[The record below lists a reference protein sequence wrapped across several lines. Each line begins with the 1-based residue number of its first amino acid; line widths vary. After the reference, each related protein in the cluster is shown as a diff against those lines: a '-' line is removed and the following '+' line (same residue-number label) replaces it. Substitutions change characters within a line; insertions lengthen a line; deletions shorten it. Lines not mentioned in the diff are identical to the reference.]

1 MSPSSEQQLQQQQ
14 AAAAMM
20 GTSPDGDSG
29 DINREETRRWM
40 ENLLHEARIE
50 EEVEAKAKQEKGQN
64 DTAKSV
70 QQNQCET
77 KPPVLIETVV
87 CAQGTG
93 DEENQNVVH
102 INEPNINEVL
112 KENES
117 IDEESARSIR
127 DKINDGKHESTLA
140 SQQVCSLFSAAVAI
154 FVAAPGENNPNR
166 SVSPKIMPK
175 EKHRKL
181 MLDETYDISD
191 GDSDI
196 SPDALSAAAD
206 ARHPSRKSVTA
217 TIFDRRNSIFARVIF
232 ALILALFIG
241 VGLMLTS
248 GKGNRGVDE
257 SAFGS
262 TGSRSTDIALFPS
275 TEPSIVPSSEP
286 SMPPSL
292 SPSIEP
298 SIEPSN
304 GPSNEPSNEPS
315 YVPSYVP
322 STKPSI
328 PPSLSPSSSPSSNPV
343 TSSPTGHPSD
353 PPTVFLTSTPT
364 SSPTDAPTSIPP
376 TSPAPTESSFIPGDL
391 AIVNT
396 DLDIRISSGL
406 SVKVIARTGEF
417 TEYGDGSSSNQRL
430 HGMMDGA
437 GIVPLPDGGYV
448 YLSNSEE
455 ER

>member
-20 GTSPDGDSG
+20 ATSPDCGSG

-40 ENLLHEARIE
+40 ENLLNEARIE
-50 EEVEAKAKQEKGQN
+50 EEVEAKAKQQQGHN
-64 DTAKSV
+64 VTPKSV

-77 KPPVLIETVV
+77 KPPVPIETIV
-87 CAQGTG
+87 CAQGIG
-93 DEENQNVVH
+93 DEENQNVAR

-117 IDEESARSIR
+117 TDEESARSIR

-140 SQQVCSLFSAAVAI
+140 SQAQARALCLADNAI
-154 FVAAPGENNPNR
+154 FVAAPGDNNPNR
-166 SVSPKIMPK
+166 SVSPKIMTK
-175 EKHRKL
+175 EKDREL

-191 GDSDI
+191 DDSDI
-196 SPDALSAAAD
+196 SPDAQCAAAD
-206 ARHPSRKSVTA
+206 ARHPSRKSVA
-217 TIFDRRNSIFARVIF
+217 TIFDRRNSMLASVVL

-241 VGLMLTS
+241 VGVMLTS
-248 GKGNRGVDE
+248 GKGNRGDNE
-257 SAFGS
+257 SAVGN
-262 TGSRSTDIALFPS
+262 TGSRSTDIALIPS
-275 TEPSIVPSSEP
+275 TEPSIVPSAEP

-292 SPSIEP
+292 SPSMPPSLSPSIGPSNEP
-298 SIEPSN
+298 SIEPS
-304 GPSNEPSNEPS
+304 
-315 YVPSYVP
+315 YVPSISP
-322 STKPSI
+322 SV
-328 PPSLSPSSSPSSNPV
+328 SPSSSPSAHPT
-343 TSSPTGHPSD
+343 TSLPTVHPSD
-353 PPTVFLTSTPT
+353 SPSLFPT
-364 SSPTDAPTSIPP
+364 SRPTTSPTDVPTDAPTSIPP

-391 AIVNT
+391 AIMNT
-396 DLDIRISSGL
+396 DLGIRMSFGL
-406 SVKVIARTGEF
+406 SVMVIARTGEF
-417 TEYGDGSSSNQRL
+417 PEYSDGSSSNQRL

>member
-1 MSPSSEQQLQQQQ
+1 MSPYSEQQLQQQQ
-14 AAAAMM
+14 PAAAMM
-20 GTSPDGDSG
+20 ATSPDGDSG

-40 ENLLHEARIE
+40 ENLLHEARVE
-50 EEVEAKAKQEKGQN
+50 EEVEAKAKQQQGHN

-87 CAQGTG
+87 CAQGTV

-127 DKINDGKHESTLA
+127 DKINDGKHESTLV
-140 SQQVCSLFSAAVAI
+140 SQAQVSSLFSATVAI
-154 FVAAPGENNPNR
+154 FVAAPGENNPDR
-166 SVSPKIMPK
+166 SVSPKIMTK
-175 EKHRKL
+175 EKHREL
-181 MLDETYDISD
+181 MFDETYGISD
-191 GDSDI
+191 DDSDI
-196 SPDALSAAAD
+196 SPGALSAAAD

-217 TIFDRRNSIFARVIF
+217 TIFDRRNSILASVIL

-248 GKGNRGVDE
+248 GKGNRGDDE

-275 TEPSIVPSSEP
+275 TEPSIVPSAEP

-304 GPSNEPSNEPS
+304 VPS
-315 YVPSYVP
+315 YVPSHVP

-353 PPTVFLTSTPT
+353 LPTVFLTSTPT
-364 SSPTDAPTSIPP
+364 SSPTDVPTSIPP

-396 DLDIRISSGL
+396 GLDIRISSGL
-406 SVKVIARTGEF
+406 SVRVIARTGEF

>member
-1 MSPSSEQQLQQQQ
+1 MSPSSEQQMQHQQ

-20 GTSPDGDSG
+20 ETSPDGGSG
-29 DINREETRRWM
+29 DIKINREETRRWM
-40 ENLLHEARIE
+40 ENLLHEARAE
-50 EEVEAKAKQEKGQN
+50 EEVESKAKQQQGHN

-102 INEPNINEVL
+102 IINEVL

-127 DKINDGKHESTLA
+127 DKIN
-140 SQQVCSLFSAAVAI
+140 
-154 FVAAPGENNPNR
+154 GENNPDR
-166 SVSPKIMPK
+166 SVSPKIMIK
-175 EKHRKL
+175 EKHREL
-181 MLDETYDISD
+181 MFDETYAISD
-191 GDSDI
+191 DDNDI

-217 TIFDRRNSIFARVIF
+217 TIFDRRNSILASIIL

-248 GKGNRGVDE
+248 GKGNRGDDE
-257 SAFGS
+257 SAFGI

-275 TEPSIVPSSEP
+275 TEPSIVPSAEP

-304 GPSNEPSNEPS
+304 EPSNEPSSEPSNEPSN
-315 YVPSYVP
+315 VPSYVP

-353 PPTVFLTSTPT
+353 LPTVFLTSTPT
-364 SSPTDAPTSIPP
+364 SSPTDVPTSIPP